1 MKRSYPLLFV
11 ILLIN
16 FLPHNC
22 ILVITS
28 EMNKRPQPDAHFI
41 IPGLNLS
48 SLDTFTMCG
57 RFNVHQFIVQSSVV
71 DGKYKY
77 ETYKELIQGVF
88 PGFGTFSLVSCDDT
102 ICNGQIIGADRKWKH
117 VFQYTYLFGQLNAS
131 PTSVK
136 PNEWNSFCLKVNR
149 TTSIIKH
156 NQDVLISHKNDKIY
170 VPAFF
175 RHKIFP
181 FMNEFDLMS
190 PMHGAFTD
198 VHVWDKI
205 LSIKEEYDWM
215 NCHLRKE
222 GNLISWNNSSQQVQ
236 MTGLKSVN
244 ESLENICPDQ
254 NSNLVVGN
262 ETLDFFQTLNYCSK
276 IGKMAEIT
284 SNETAIQINETL
296 GPYFDYWTIFTGYSD
311 VEVEGQW
318 VHHITDHKMT
328 WDNWNPGEPNSWGGD
343 EDCAAMRSNLKL
355 YDYPCSTKFKTSV
368 CNMDEV

>member
-175 RHKIFP
+175 RR
-181 FMNEFDLMS
+181 L
-190 PMHGAFTD
+190 
-198 VHVWDKI
+198 
-205 LSIKEEYDWM
+205 
-215 NCHLRKE
+215 
-222 GNLISWNNSSQQVQ
+222 
-236 MTGLKSVN
+236 
-244 ESLENICPDQ
+244 
-254 NSNLVVGN
+254 
-262 ETLDFFQTLNYCSK
+262 
-276 IGKMAEIT
+276 
-284 SNETAIQINETL
+284 
-296 GPYFDYWTIFTGYSD
+296 
-311 VEVEGQW
+311 
-318 VHHITDHKMT
+318 
-328 WDNWNPGEPNSWGGD
+328 
-343 EDCAAMRSNLKL
+343 
-355 YDYPCSTKFKTSV
+355 
-368 CNMDEV
+368 